1 MIIKKHGMS
10 IGLERMGAELFL
22 SLTMVGKLSHEDY
35 QTITPMIN
43 SALEGIKDPH
53 IKVFCNITELEG
65 WETRAA
71 WDDFKLGLKHGNK
84 FSKVAVVGNKKW
96 QEYCAKVGSWFIS
109 GEVKYFEDT
118 QEALM
123 WLNE

>member
-1 MIIKKHGMS
+1 
-10 IGLERMGAELFL
+10 
-22 SLTMVGKLSHEDY
+22 
-35 QTITPMIN
+35 
-43 SALEGIKDPH
+43 
-53 IKVFCNITELEG
+53 
-65 WETRAA
+65 
-71 WDDFKLGLKHGNK
+71 
-84 FSKVAVVGNKKW
+84 VGNKKW

>member
-71 WDDFKLGLKHGNK
+71 
-84 FSKVAVVGNKKW
+84 
-96 QEYCAKVGSWFIS
+96 
-109 GEVKYFEDT
+109 
-118 QEALM
+118 
-123 WLNE
+123 